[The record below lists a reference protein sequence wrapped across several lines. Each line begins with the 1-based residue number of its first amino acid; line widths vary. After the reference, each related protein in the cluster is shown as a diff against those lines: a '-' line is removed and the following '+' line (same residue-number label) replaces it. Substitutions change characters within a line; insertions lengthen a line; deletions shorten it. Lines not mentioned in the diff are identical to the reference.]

1 MPSYRLQLIEIPD
14 APPKRFSW
22 VRGAMLCNL
31 DVPEG
36 QVLPL
41 IAAAV
46 DLLETAE
53 QATRVSRE
61 LKRTTDA

>member
-1 MPSYRLQLIEIPD
+1 MRNSSTRRRLTLPKYRLQLIEMPD

-36 QVLPL
+36 RVLPL

-46 DLLETAE
+46 ALLQKEGA
-53 QATRVSRE
+53 
-61 LKRTTDA
+61 